1 MIITDTLEG
10 GTLIDSIY
18 KVYTVKN
25 VKTCINNRDKW
36 EIETYENN
44 ENTNYFFIFE
54 QNTEAFAHWV
64 YESAIYLELFIKL
77 QKTYS
82 NIKLIV
88 CGKKI
93 FKKLFFELF
102 NIPDND
108 IVYVDLEDSNPTRI
122 TIPSEFSSNTCIIPS
137 PISNL
142 LLPTCHNLYH
152 AQLNRF
158 IEFFSRISLEN
169 TQIIDWLI
177 MPRQKKENFVPN
189 DRTIDFSHIID
200 FFQQDNLN
208 HSILHTDDITD
219 LKYQI
224 KTLRSSKNIIL
235 CDGSAF
241 WVNIL
246 FCSNKTFY
254 IITRQSELQQI
265 YYPMAKLLIQTVCS
279 CNNNKYI
286 YFNDQDDFLRS
297 ITIPKN

>member
-1 MIITDTLEG
+1 MIITDSQEG
-10 GTLIDSIY
+10 GILIDSIY

-36 EIETYENN
+36 EIETYDNN
-44 ENTNYFFIFE
+44 NNVNYFFIFE

-77 QKTYS
+77 KQTYS

-88 CGKKI
+88 CGKKA

-102 NIPDND
+102 NISADD
-108 IVYVDLEDSNPTRI
+108 IVYFDIDNSNPNCI
-122 TIPSEFSSNTCIIPS
+122 TIPTNLSSNTCIIPS

-142 LLPTCHNLYH
+142 LIPACHELF
-152 AQLNRF
+152 QQQINRF
-158 IEFFSRISLEN
+158 IDFFSRISIEN
-169 TQIIDWLI
+169 TQLLEWLI
-177 MPRQKKENFVPN
+177 MPRQKKENFKPN
-189 DRTIDFSHIID
+189 DRIIDFSNILD
-200 FFQQDNLN
+200 FYETNKLN
-208 HSILHTDDITD
+208 HSILHTDDISD

-241 WVNIL
+241 WVNLL

-254 IITRQSELQQI
+254 VITRQSELQQI

-279 CNNNKYI
+279 CNNNKYV

-297 ITIPKN
+297 AVLAKN